1 MKKVKSKIQTD
12 NNKCLFDNEKE
23 KEHGDEL
30 FTDIILTAILAGFF
44 I

>member
-1 MKKVKSKIQTD
+1 MKKEKSEKQVV

-23 KEHGDEL
+23 KEHLDEL
-30 FTDIILTAILAGFF
+30 FTDIILIVVLTGFF